1 MTSLSVTHGTCR
13 DRNKEECCEGKY
25 KLFHHNRVLL
35 IRKYGC
41 DVTVLSLTTIDEG
54 ACQFDSTFF
63 ISSHCKYNDSFLVPK
78 GLFPTSLRKFPIVY
92 ECERLVNVPTALLL
106 KNHIFTTN
114 NTNEGASVRLG
125 VRYSDKL
132 LMLNFLYKVTLKT
145 RVKTT
150 NSKVGRKYASYEK
163 VS

>member
-1 MTSLSVTHGTCR
+1 MTSLPVTHGTCR
-13 DRNKEECCEGKY
+13 DGNKEECCEGKY

-41 DVTVLSLTTIDEG
+41 DVIVLSLTTIGEG
-54 ACQFDSTFF
+54 VCWFDSTFF
-63 ISSHCKYNDSFLVPK
+63 ISSHCKYNVSFLVPK
-78 GLFPTSLRKFPIVY
+78 GLFPTSLRKFPIIY

-106 KNHIFTTN
+106 KYHIFTTN
-114 NTNEGASVRLG
+114 NTNEATTVKLG
-125 VRYSDKL
+125 VRYTEGL
-132 LMLNFLYKVTLKT
+132 LLLNFLYKVTLKT